1 MEDFDAI
8 RRGYPISITK
18 PKNEHCTARTL
29 TKAILSAFPPHS
41 LQWTTHLSHLI
52 GAYFGARQ
60 EEATDWF
67 HWKHEAFLVI
77 VQHLRWLT
85 KQTWVSVTCLEGFMC
100 FAPEKHAHPSPNSS
114 VSGWL
119 RLQRAPIKLATQLY
133 KQTSKGDRSWGKESG
148 FVTLQGEIESQSLPE
163 RLLPKENPLQF
174 LPLARTNISQLWGQK
189 EQQSGGKASPSGEQQ
204 CAVLS
209 SCTQKPLPG
218 DSNAA
223 GTDWSGTA
231 PCRSQTPS
239 RKVTNSISGIEVQ
252 LRHTTT
258 PSLHPTGWA
267 GWPMCTP
274 LPHPR
279 ADGFKADPFGAGSK
293 TAFWDLT
300 VCIMPGVKLDGYN
313 GLFAALTSIE
323 PKPHFPLRLH
333 FSRNHAMKSGFNQIS
348 GLFLSN

>member
-77 VQHLRWLT
+77 VQPLRWLT

-174 LPLARTNISQLWGQK
+174 LPLAELTFPS
-189 EQQSGGKASPSGEQQ
+189 SGPKRSSRVGVRLHLQESSN
-204 CAVLS
+204 VLRWALALRS
-209 SCTQKPLPG
+209 HYLETAMLPG
-218 DSNAA
+218 PTDLGLLPAEAKLQA
-223 GTDWSGTA
+223 GKS
-231 PCRSQTPS
+231 PIPS
-239 RKVTNSISGIEVQ
+239 V
-252 LRHTTT
+252 
-258 PSLHPTGWA
+258 A
-267 GWPMCTP
+267 
-274 LPHPR
+274 
-279 ADGFKADPFGAGSK
+279 
-293 TAFWDLT
+293 
-300 VCIMPGVKLDGYN
+300 
-313 GLFAALTSIE
+313 
-323 PKPHFPLRLH
+323 
-333 FSRNHAMKSGFNQIS
+333 
-348 GLFLSN
+348 